1 MCKAKSIVVREL
13 CDHEFCD
20 TIIPRHIRGG
30 VVDFIKWDSGET
42 LGASPTVLPSDACRV
57 ERRNPAVAY
66 ARFRTQTYAS
76 RARVHTLAQLA
87 AATS

>member
-42 LGASPTVLPSDACRV
+42 LGASPQSSPRDACRV
-57 ERRNPAVAY
+57 ERRNPAERRSV
-66 ARFRTQTYAS
+66 RDFVHKRTLRAG
-76 RARVHTLAQLA
+76 RARASTRLL
-87 AATS
+87 S